1 MRYSTGS
8 GYLFLGIVNMLVGC
22 IIFGGVMTVL
32 KWDFGK
38 LSTNKYETNTY
49 EINEAFK
56 QIFHKTSSSI

>member
-1 MRYSTGS
+1 MNRTAKIW
-8 GYLFLGIVNMLVGC
+8 LIVAASLVLVGC
-22 IIFGGVMTVL
+22 IIFVGVMAVL

-56 QIFHKTSSSI
+56 QIFHTFSSSI